1 MAFVSRKAIEAE
13 ARVAYN
19 FTRERHRV
27 QGGGP
32 AFEDA
37 HQIRRRAPKSKSA
50 HLGKSRRFLRRCA
63 AFFEGAQ
70 LLVRIF
76 ASKEAGLGLPQ
87 APTASGGRLLGDTD
101 STGVYPS
108 SAWLDGL
115 NWGSR
120 FAGGARC

>member
-1 MAFVSRKAIEAE
+1 MRGAAGSSMAFVSRKAIEAE

-27 QGGGP
+27 QGRGP

-37 HQIRRRAPKSKSA
+37 HQIRRCAPKPESA

-87 APTASGGRLLGDTD
+87 APIASGSRLFRGIPTRVAFILHPLGW
-101 STGVYPS
+101 TG
-108 SAWLDGL
+108 
-115 NWGSR
+115 
-120 FAGGARC
+120 